1 MVSFDASVTG
11 TSAATWR
18 ADPRLDDRPPL
29 DLLGVDE
36 LLVVAAHPDDETLGA
51 GGLIALCSG
60 RGIRVTIVVVTDGAA
75 SGAEGIAAERSAELA
90 AAAVILGAGVVELG
104 FADGATR
111 EHRAE
116 ITAALRKHISR
127 VSRSA
132 LVVAPWRGDGHRDH
146 RVVGEI
152 TAELAAGRR
161 FAEYPVWLWHWGHP
175 ESVDM
180 PWQRMVSVTV
190 DATKQR
196 ALDRY
201 SSQTTGEHP
210 VLRVDFLEN
219 FTGDREFFVTGS
231 SS

>member
-1 MVSFDASVTG
+1 MVSFDAGVAG

-75 SGAEGIAAERSAELA
+75 SGAEGIATARSAELA
-90 AAAVILGAGVVELG
+90 AAAVILGADVVELG

-116 ITAALRKHISR
+116 ITAALLKHISR
-127 VSRSA
+127 ASRSA

-152 TAELAAGRR
+152 AAELAAGRR

-180 PWQRMVSVTV
+180 PWHRMVSVTV

-196 ALDRY
+196 ALDHY

-210 VLRVDFLEN
+210 VLRADFLEN